1 MPARAVKDSDDEY
14 DDEPAGSR
22 GRRSRKSTSKGAPSG
37 LAAIDITK
45 PLDEGDVLPEIKP
58 YVVSAR
64 GGGVFRDNR
73 EIDMRVFHSIF

>member
-64 GGGVFRDNR
+64 AGGGV
-73 EIDMRVFHSIF
+73 